1 MAEDKEAFLDV
12 DIAVRP
18 VGSDYLSG
26 KVAVCGFG
34 KAIGEFVG
42 FCLAFRRVNAPTF
55 GVVPFAVAGS
65 SVAVYGDYDDVVLSV
80 NDGLFIGT
88 EASVM
93 K

>member
-1 MAEDKEAFLDV
+1 MAEDKEAFFYV

-18 VGSDYLSG
+18 VGSDYFSREI
-26 KVAVCGFG
+26 VVCGFG
-34 KAIGEFVG
+34 EAVCKFVG
-42 FCLAFRRVNAPTF
+42 FCLTFGCINAPAS
-55 GVVPFAVAGS
+55 GIVPFAVAGS

-88 EASVM
+88 EASVV